1 MRQNQKRA
9 KKTEKSDDDDTAEN
23 STKLEMKRENVN
35 ASIFRWNHLKL
46 RFRWNH
52 LLEYSASLNRRKR
65 RLIRERFDHQL
76 DLSNNFLAKT

>member
-46 RFRWNH
+46 RGSNKF
-52 LLEYSASLNRRKR
+52 LKYKR
-65 RLIRERFDHQL
+65 DTGGLC
-76 DLSNNFLAKT
+76 